1 MIFEEIHKGIYF
13 NNIKYDIEN
22 CVQESEINFRVSKST
37 TEELPGTQ
45 VWFEL
50 SDGELFRIK
59 DNIEKSILKQFNN
72 VTYPYTSINWIYTQD
87 KQNDSVF
94 YHNHS
99 DVRYFFKKDTVRA
112 VWSWVFYVQ
121 LPTDSKSKLKFS
133 FKEEGWGSSTLTR
146 KTIDVQEGNILVF
159 NPSYDHKPN
168 LPKESD
174 RPRIVLAGTI
184 YNIEGI
190 KKKNN
195 LI

>member
-22 CVQESEINFRVSKST
+22 CVQESETNFRVSKST
-37 TEELPGTQ
+37 TEELPGTP

-99 DVRYFFKKDTVRA
+99 DARYFQKRYCKFRVGY
-112 VWSWVFYVQ
+112 FMYNY
-121 LPTDSKSKLKFS
+121 LDSKSKLKFS
-133 FKEEGWGSSTLTR
+133 FKEEGWGVSTLTR
-146 KTIDVQEGNILVF
+146 KTIDVQENILVF
-159 NPSYDHKPN
+159 NPSLTINQIYQKN
-168 LPKESD
+168 QMAKNFSLNYIIQKELK
-174 RPRIVLAGTI
+174 RKTT
-184 YNIEGI
+184 
-190 KKKNN
+190 
-195 LI
+195 